1 MSDHF
6 FISVDWGT
14 TNIRVRLVSYPSLKI
29 QKEISSPEGVK
40 DIYNQWQI
48 SGGNR
53 EDFFLKFLKSKT
65 DQFNSKYKPALV
77 VISGMASASIG
88 LRELPYSTLPFD
100 TNGSSLHI
108 EQISNTNI
116 PYPIRLVSGV
126 KSDSDVIRGEEVQVV
141 GLATGQEISDGT
153 VFILPGTH
161 SKHIVCEN
169 NQIKSFNTFMTGE
182 VFQVMA
188 GYTILKDSIDQ
199 TAAAVNELTA
209 FDLGVKRSEEGLSV
223 LSEMFSIRAAQL
235 IGTRSKTENFY
246 FLSGL
251 LIGEEL
257 ATLKKRQAK
266 NIKLCAGGQLS
277 GLYQR
282 AINVLG
288 LSENTEVI
296 PKEVVDESV
305 IAGQWQLVK
314 HELAAQSAIK

>member
-1 MSDHF
+1 MSNRF

-14 TNIRVRLVSYPSLKI
+14 TNIRVRLVSYPSLEI
-29 QKEISSPEGVK
+29 LKEVSSPEGVK
-40 DIYNQWQI
+40 DIYYQWKTL
-48 SGGNR
+48 GGNR

-65 DQFNSKYKPALV
+65 DQFNSKYKSAMV

-88 LRELPYSTLPFD
+88 LRELPYSSLPFD
-100 TNGSSLHI
+100 TSGDSLHVERI
-108 EQISNTNI
+108 TNKHI
-116 PYPIRLVSGV
+116 PFPVRLVSGV
-126 KSDSDVIRGEEVQVV
+126 KSNSDVIRGEEVQVV
-141 GLATGQEISDGT
+141 GLVGGQNISDGT

-161 SKHIVCEN
+161 SKHMICKG
-169 NQIKSFNTFMTGE
+169 NQVTSFNTFMTGE
-182 VFQVMA
+182 VFQVIA

-199 TAAAVNELTA
+199 RAAAVNEFTA

-257 ATLKKRQAK
+257 ASLKKRQAK
-266 NIKLCAGGQLS
+266 KIKLCAGGQLS
-277 GLYQR
+277 ELYYR
-282 AINVLG
+282 AIDLLG
-288 LSENTEVI
+288 LGENTEVI
-296 PKEVVDESV
+296 PKEIVDASV

-314 HELAAQSAIK
+314 HELAKHTT